1 MKVIAI
7 MLACLMVL
15 SSQVVFA
22 AQNEDPVTGTVKT
35 VGRAAQGTVETAVS
49 PITALGKGEPDK
61 MITDPVEKGGKTV
74 YNATENAGKALTS
87 QKVDQPKT
95 MFLGQKKQPGWNH
108 LGCFFSMCI
117 ICQISIQKVCFY
129 TKEVIGAAAEG
140 AATSEA
146 KGAVIDII
154 NIIIRALVG
163 AYEVVTFPIFA
174 SEEQE
179 QILDDSKLLS
189 GEKKNHIFYL
199 QYWQIEGIIC

>member
-87 QKVDQPKT
+87 QKVD
-95 MFLGQKKQPGWNH
+95 
-108 LGCFFSMCI
+108 
-117 ICQISIQKVCFY
+117 
-129 TKEVIGAAAEG
+129 
-140 AATSEA
+140 
-146 KGAVIDII
+146 
-154 NIIIRALVG
+154 
-163 AYEVVTFPIFA
+163 
-174 SEEQE
+174 
-179 QILDDSKLLS
+179 
-189 GEKKNHIFYL
+189 
-199 QYWQIEGIIC
+199 